1 MGFVDRDKFALFGKT
16 FYNDEDIV
24 IASIIDRVLRLR

>member
-1 MGFVDRDKFALFGKT
+1 MGFIDKNKFGVFGKT